1 MSKQKK
7 PMFDFIIGNPP
18 YQGANHQQLY
28 PDFYLASRKVGQTS
42 CLIFPTGWQQPKT
55 ANNLG
60 KLNKPEIKTDP
71 QIVAIHN
78 KHNVFSGV
86 PGAEWTNVVLWQ
98 KDYNNGLDGAQLVHT
113 EGVATPTLLLWD
125 KSQIEKPIEIQTLA
139 SLVMSHPSF
148 VSAQSITS
156 VRKPYGFSTDVMDDY
171 DKYNLPPFFETQ
183 QNDND
188 FAVYG
193 LRKRKQV
200 ILFAP
205 ANYPVPKKSPVI
217 NKYKVFIGKA
227 WGNFSDAYL
236 GGAYADIVIAS
247 PNEICTE
254 NYLESG
260 SFDDFEMVQKHAKYL
275 MTRFA
280 RALLYM
286 HKHTQDNSKEKWAA
300 VPIQDYS
307 ESWWDL
313 SIEEIDEKLMDK
325 YAVPQN
331 IRDFVKN
338 HIQTK
343 TEANIVNFRGAI
355 C

>member
-28 PDFYLASRKVGQTS
+28 PDFYLASRNVGQVS

-71 QIVAIHN
+71 QIVSIHN

-98 KDYNNGLDGAQLVHT
+98 KDYNNGLDGAQLVYT
-113 EGVATPTLLLWD
+113 DGVATPTLLLWD
-125 KSQIEKPIEIQTLA
+125 KSQIEKPVEIQTLA
-139 SLVMSHPSF
+139 SLVMSNPSF

-156 VRKPYGFSTDVMDDY
+156 VLKPYGLRTDVMDDY

-183 QNDND
+183 QNDD
-188 FAVYG
+188 DMRVYV
-193 LRKRKQV
+193 RRYEHKW
-200 ILFAP
+200 IP
-205 ANYPVPKKSPVI
+205 ADYPLPKTTAALH
-217 NKYKVFIGKA
+217 KYKVFIPYA
-227 WGNFSDAYL
+227 WGNMSEKTGL
-236 GGAYADIVIAS
+236 GGAFSDIIIAS
-247 PNEICTE
+247 PETACTE
-254 NYLESG
+254 TYLESG
-260 SFDDFEMVQKHAKYL
+260 CFDSLRDAEKHAKYL
-275 MTRFA
+275 MTRFC
-280 RALLYM
+280 RALLYANKVSQ
-286 HKHTQDNSKEKWAA
+286 HSTTAWGA
-300 VPIQDYS
+300 VPVQDYS
-307 ESWWDL
+307 EPWWSL

-325 YAVPQN
+325 YAVPQP
-331 IRDFVKN
+331 IRDFVKDN
-338 HIQTK
+338 IQTK
-343 TEANIVNFRGAI
+343 NETNIVNFRGAI

>member
-1 MSKQKK
+1 MSNKK
-7 PMFDFIIGNPP
+7 PMFDFVVGNPP

-28 PDFYLASRKVGQTS
+28 PDFYLESRKIGQTS

-98 KDYNNGLDGAQLVHT
+98 KDYNNGLDGAQLVYT

-139 SLVMSHPSF
+139 SLVTSHPSF
-148 VSAQSITS
+148 ASAQSITS
-156 VRKPYGFSTDVMDDY
+156 VRKPYGFSTDVMDDCE
-171 DKYNLPPFFETQ
+171 KYNLPPFFETQ
-183 QNDND
+183 QNDDD
-188 FAVYG
+188 FAIYG

-205 ANYPVPKKSPVI
+205 AHYPIPKKSPVI
-217 NKYKVFIGKA
+217 DKYKVFIGKA

-260 SFDDFEMVQKHAKYL
+260 SFDDFEMAQNHAKYL

-280 RALLYM
+280 RALLYV

-307 ESWWDL
+307 EPWWNL

-325 YAVPQN
+325 YAVPQT
-331 IRDFVKN
+331 IRDFVKDN
-338 HIQTK
+338 IQTK
-343 TEANIVNFRGAI
+343 NETNIVNFRGVI